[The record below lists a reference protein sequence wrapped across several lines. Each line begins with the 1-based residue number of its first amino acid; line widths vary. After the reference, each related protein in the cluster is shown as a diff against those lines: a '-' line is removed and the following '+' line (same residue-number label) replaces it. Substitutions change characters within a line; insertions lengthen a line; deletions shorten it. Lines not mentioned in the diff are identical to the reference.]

1 MEAKQKPQH
10 SRSRG
15 VNSRSHT
22 PPERTGR
29 RGGFVR
35 PRRPPEDGEGSLQPC
50 YDTCTSIVR
59 YSIILGLN
67 TLIGWRAYFNTRQA
81 VGGSGERGVLEDRFA
96 RKIPLSRQPRPRG
109 HQSASFSPSVLHAR
123 THGHDD
129 KPWPAGLRGTSK
141 YFEKVIV
148 DGKHRSTCASSAVVA
163 PGQPF
168 RFSGNK
174 KTAQIQAHSCIY
186 RAPLIARAGSNKNRG
201 IPCKNISWHNW
212 ALGRV
217 WACERP

>member
-1 MEAKQKPQH
+1 VLIY
-10 SRSRG
+10 G
-15 VNSRSHT
+15 V
-22 PPERTGR
+22 
-29 RGGFVR
+29 VR
-35 PRRPPEDGEGSLQPC
+35 VQPC

-168 RFSGNK
+168 RFSGNIGQQEDG
-174 KTAQIQAHSCIY
+174 ADSSPLVHLPSAAHCS
-186 RAPLIARAGSNKNRG
+186 RRL
-201 IPCKNISWHNW
+201 
-212 ALGRV
+212 
-217 WACERP
+217 E

>member
-1 MEAKQKPQH
+1 M
-10 SRSRG
+10 
-15 VNSRSHT
+15 
-22 PPERTGR
+22 
-29 RGGFVR
+29 
-35 PRRPPEDGEGSLQPC
+35 
-50 YDTCTSIVR
+50 
-59 YSIILGLN
+59 GLN

-148 DGKHRSTCASSAVVA
+148 DGKHRSTCASSAVVGLGNHFA
-163 PGQPF
+163 F
-168 RFSGNK
+168 RATRRRRRFKPTRAS
-174 KTAQIQAHSCIY
+174 TERRSLLAQARIRIAAS
-186 RAPLIARAGSNKNRG
+186 RARISRG
-201 IPCKNISWHNW
+201 TTGRSAAC
-212 ALGRV
+212 GRV
-217 WACERP
+217 RDRDVHARRVR

>member
-1 MEAKQKPQH
+1 MSCPRASCNTSCYSYLAVLSSDVACV
-10 SRSRG
+10 SR
-15 VNSRSHT
+15 V
-22 PPERTGR
+22 
-29 RGGFVR
+29 
-35 PRRPPEDGEGSLQPC
+35 QPC